1 MILNKLDNWWIAST
15 RSFMNSTDRRIL
27 KNVLQ
32 NGRTYPGDVLKSL
45 GISPTL
51 GLKKIIE
58 LRHKGY
64 LIRDKDASTIR
75 INPEKRKVVKIVTVG
90 I

>member
-1 MILNKLDNWWIAST
+1 MILRKLDSWWIAST
-15 RSFMNSTDRRIL
+15 RSLMNPVDRRIL

-32 NGRTYPGDVLKSL
+32 SGRTYPGDVLRSL

-64 LIRDKDASTIR
+64 LIRDNEASTIR
-75 INPEKRKVVKIVTVG
+75 INPDKRRVVKIVTSGV
-90 I
+90 

>member
-1 MILNKLDNWWIAST
+1 
-15 RSFMNSTDRRIL
+15 MNPVERRIL

-32 NGRTYPGDVLKSL
+32 NGRTYPGDVLKNL
-45 GISPTL
+45 VISPTL

-64 LIRDKDASTIR
+64 IIRDNEASTIR
-75 INPEKRKVVKIVTVG
+75 INPDKRKVVKIVTSGV
-90 I
+90 

>member
-1 MILNKLDNWWIAST
+1 MILKALDNWWIASR
-15 RSFMNSTDRRIL
+15 RSFMNPVERRIL

-64 LIRDKDASTIR
+64 IIRDDEASTIR
-75 INPEKRKVVKIVTVG
+75 INPDKRKVVKIVTNG
-90 I
+90 M